1 MVASNYYVYVH
12 YRLDTGNP
20 FYVGKG
26 TKYRA
31 SCCQDRNKY
40 WHNIVNKYGYRIQ
53 ILQDNLNKIQA
64 LNAEKLTISLFKKF
78 YNLVNYTNGGDGGN
92 GLKGKDHPLFG
103 KPRTKECKDKISN
116 SLKGKSFQHCRYW
129 AGKSMPEETKNKISE
144 KMKGRKLSDQHKL
157 ALSEAKKKRVA

>member
-31 SCCQDRNKY
+31 SCRQDRNKY

-53 ILQDNLNKIQA
+53 ILQNNLNKIQA
-64 LNAEKLTISLFKKF
+64 LNAEKLS
-78 YNLVNYTNGGDGGN
+78 
-92 GLKGKDHPLFG
+92 
-103 KPRTKECKDKISN
+103 CKSK
-116 SLKGKSFQHCRYW
+116 CC
-129 AGKSMPEETKNKISE
+129 
-144 KMKGRKLSDQHKL
+144 
-157 ALSEAKKKRVA
+157 